1 MFKYILLIFNNSVLV
16 VLLCF
21 ACLTWSNLTFQL
33 ISIID
38 ATNKKSRQKH
48 FSWNVR
54 ESFWLI
60 NTLSLCMTRWWLKN
74 FQPRSFSRQFKRC
87 LSILLDSNT
96 PGTIAFLCEAFFLCL
111 NVTPHLISIDW
122 CYPQINKQTQ
132 LRESWTSTII
142 VAISRMNQQSY
153 HFLNFWIFIG
163 LFRYVRKFVKLKLPS
178 LHKGQHQ
185 PQYFNH

>member
-1 MFKYILLIFNNSVLV
+1 MPPIKKADKDIFLETFVNRFDS
-16 VLLCF
+16 
-21 ACLTWSNLTFQL
+21 LT
-33 ISIID
+33 
-38 ATNKKSRQKH
+38 R
-48 FSWNVR
+48 
-54 ESFWLI
+54 
-60 NTLSLCMTRWWLKN
+60 LSLWMTRWWLKN

-142 VAISRMNQQSY
+142 VAISRVNRQLY
-153 HFLNFWIFIG
+153 PFLNFWMFIG

-185 PQYFNH
+185 PQYFNHLNPTSKLLSLWVLQSYCNGWSHMLWTAWLRGVIN

>member
-1 MFKYILLIFNNSVLV
+1 MPPIKKADKDIFLETFVNRFDS
-16 VLLCF
+16 
-21 ACLTWSNLTFQL
+21 LT
-33 ISIID
+33 
-38 ATNKKSRQKH
+38 R
-48 FSWNVR
+48 
-54 ESFWLI
+54 
-60 NTLSLCMTRWWLKN
+60 LSLWMTRWWWW
-74 FQPRSFSRQFKRC
+74 
-87 LSILLDSNT
+87 
-96 PGTIAFLCEAFFLCL
+96 LCL

-153 HFLNFWIFIG
+153 PFLNFWIFIG

-185 PQYFNH
+185 PQYFNHLNPTSKLLSLWVLQSYCNGWSHMLWTAWHRGVIN

>member
-1 MFKYILLIFNNSVLV
+1 M
-16 VLLCF
+16 LCF
-21 ACLTWSNLTFQL
+21 ACLTCSNFTFQL

-38 ATNKKSRQKH
+38 ATNKKAGKDVFLETFVNRFDSLTR
-48 FSWNVR
+48 
-54 ESFWLI
+54 
-60 NTLSLCMTRWWLKN
+60 LSLCMTRWWLKN

-142 VAISRMNQQSY
+142 VAISRMNQQLY
-153 HFLNFWIFIG
+153 PILNFWIFIG
-163 LFRYVRKFVKLKLPS
+163 LFRCVRKFVKLKLPS

-185 PQYFNH
+185 PQYFNHLNPTSKLLSL